1 MKCGAT
7 LDCNEKEVIISCN
20 VRPEK
25 DGNIEYG
32 NIVERKREH
41 RNGNIEKLLKSGE
54 LRKKVP
60 HSHFYNN
67 TSLPVI

>member
-1 MKCGAT
+1 M
-7 LDCNEKEVIISCN
+7 
-20 VRPEK
+20 EK

-54 LRKKVP
+54 IRKKVP
-60 HSHFYNN
+60 HFYNN
-67 TSLPVI
+67 TSLLVI